1 MLQTYKTYTYIV
13 VDGKEQWMPFDT
25 KVILVEKLNHET
37 IEEVYT
43 FDEIIKNNAAG
54 LNYIVVGKNWLF
66 KRPYVKIEYSWGY
79 EKLYYQFNTLTVK
92 KYYKPYDITMSELFD
107 SFPADKC
114 IQYLKERGMT
124 ACPIL
129 K

>member
-1 MLQTYKTYTYIV
+1 MLQAYKTSTYII
-13 VDGKEQWMPFDT
+13 VDGEKQWMSFDT
-25 KVILVEKLNHET
+25 KVILVENSNLEI

-43 FDEIIKNNAAG
+43 FDEIIKNNATG
-54 LNYIVVGKNWLF
+54 LSYIVVGKNWLF
-66 KRPYVKIEYSWGY
+66 KRPYVKIQYSWGN
-79 EKLYYQFNTLTVK
+79 ETLYYHFNTLTVEK
-92 KYYKPYDITMSELFD
+92 HYKPYDLTMNELFD

-114 IQYLKERGMT
+114 IQYLKERGMA